1 MPGIRRREFVSL
13 LGGAAAAW
21 PFAAGAQQQATPVI
35 GYLNF
40 PPVAASPH
48 FLAAFREGLRAE
60 GFAEGQNLSIEFR
73 SADGKAERLP
83 ELAADLVGVR
93 SV

>member
-1 MPGIRRREFVSL
+1 MRRREFITL
-13 LGGAAAAW
+13 FGGAAAGW
-21 PFAAGAQQQATPVI
+21 PFAARAQQSAMPVI
-35 GYLNF
+35 GYLSF
-40 PPVAASPH
+40 PPIAASPH

-60 GFAEGQNLSIEFR
+60 SFAEGQNLSIEFR